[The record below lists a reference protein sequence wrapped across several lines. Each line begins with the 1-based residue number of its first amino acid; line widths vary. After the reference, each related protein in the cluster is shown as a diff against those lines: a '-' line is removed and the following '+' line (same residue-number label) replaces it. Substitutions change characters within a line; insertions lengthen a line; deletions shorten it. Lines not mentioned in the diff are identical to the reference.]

1 MQTIKHKGVK
11 KVEAN
16 YCFICE
22 KSYISIEK
30 LNRHFRTKKHKQQ
43 SDIDDPIMAVD
54 MLSEI
59 ENWLEYMRTE
69 LDNEQIDLAELSE
82 IEQVYDVIKIDL
94 EKK

>member
-30 LNRHFRTKKHKQQ
+30 LNRHFRTKKHEQQ
-43 SDIDDPIMAVD
+43 SDIDELKQHIDK
-54 MLSEI
+54 L
-59 ENWLEYMRTE
+59 ENG
-69 LDNEQIDLAELSE
+69 DKQ
-82 IEQVYDVIKIDL
+82 
-94 EKK
+94 